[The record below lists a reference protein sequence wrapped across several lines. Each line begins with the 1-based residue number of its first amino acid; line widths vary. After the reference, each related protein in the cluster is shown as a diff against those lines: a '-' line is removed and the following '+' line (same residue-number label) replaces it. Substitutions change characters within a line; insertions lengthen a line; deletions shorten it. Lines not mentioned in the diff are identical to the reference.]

1 MLKPYHSRLSVL
13 IDDRRAVVYRGDT
26 AYLSDLRASK
36 IQQAHVGS
44 LIPIDDKGGDRAPEF
59 ADNEISRPIK
69 QKPQAELELEQAVE
83 PTSQDDE
90 ADVIEVFVEDLREAV
105 EGLHHSSRRAVA
117 RKLGGDDDINTKDA
131 DELIAA
137 ASDDE
142 LQEAARDHLGG

>member
-13 IDDRRAVVYRGDT
+13 IDDKRAVVYRGGT

-36 IQQAHVGS
+36 IQEAHVGS
-44 LIPIDDKGGDRAPEF
+44 LIPIEVKAEQPEP
-59 ADNEISRPIK
+59 E
-69 QKPQAELELEQAVE
+69 PQAELELEQAVE

-90 ADVIEVFVEDLREAV
+90 ADVVEVFVEDLREAV

-137 ASDDE
+137 ACDEE